1 MVDVLTRKRSRG
13 DTLRRSSAVPS
24 TLVSSAAILRPS
36 RLLRL
41 TDFEWQRELWDFYG
55 SLEELR
61 FAMLWHSQT
70 MSRVRLTAAR
80 ITPDGEEPELL
91 TDGIAVDLMRDFFGG
106 TSGQSDYLKEMDV
119 QLGVPGEGY
128 VVAHDDEE
136 GNRHWAV
143 KAKDEIRVGSGRVF
157 IDGRAK
163 TVDIW
168 QVEVDEGAWQDLPYE
183 SLVFRQWRPSAR
195 KHYLPDSPAKAA
207 LNTMRVLRMLDRRVI
222 AMSVSRLA
230 SNGILLYPQEVTFP
244 AKPGFEKEADPFTA
258 EWIDIA
264 GKVIADPGS
273 ALAAIPLPMKVPK
286 EYIDSFKHMDF
297 ANSYDERLMELINLY
312 RDRLATGMNVPKE
325 VIMGMGDTSHWN
337 AWTLDE
343 QGIKVHV
350 APEAELI
357 CGGVTQGWLHPA
369 MKLAGE
375 PIIDSDGARIICWY
389 DTSELNV
396 PPNRAE
402 SAELAHDKFA
412 ITTEAYLREKG
423 LDIADMPDPKQL
435 REQILLAM
443 AKDPAQAGAAID
455 ALELPGPPVAGATTG
470 PGGVDD
476 GAADEPAPPAAG
488 PPVEPTSEDNQPSAT
503 RSP

>member
-1 MVDVLTRKRSRG
+1 M
-13 DTLRRSSAVPS
+13 
-24 TLVSSAAILRPS
+24 
-36 RLLRL
+36 LRL
-41 TDFEWQRELWDFYG
+41 VDFEWQRELWEFYE

-70 MSRVRLTAAR
+70 MSRVRLTVAR
-80 ITPDGEEPELL
+80 ITPDGEEPELV
-91 TDGIAVDLMRDFFGG
+91 TDGPAVELMRDFFGG
-106 TSGQSDYLKEMDV
+106 TAGQSDYLKEMDV
-119 QLGVPGEGY
+119 QLGVPGEGF
-128 VVAHDDEE
+128 VVAHDDAD
-136 GNRHWAV
+136 GDRHWAV
-143 KAKDEIRVGSGRVF
+143 KSKDELRVGSGRATV
-157 IDGRAK
+157 DGRSK
-163 TVDIW
+163 TVDLW
-168 QVEVDEGAWQDLPYE
+168 EVEVDEGVWQQLPYE
-183 SLVFRQWRPSAR
+183 SFVFRQWRPSAR
-195 KHYLPDSPAKAA
+195 KHYRPDSPAKAA

-258 EWIDIA
+258 EWLDIA
-264 GKVIADPGS
+264 GKVINDPGS

-286 EYIDSFKHMDF
+286 EFIESFKHMDF

-325 VIMGMGDTSHWN
+325 VITGMGDTSHWN

-350 APEAELI
+350 SPEAELI
-357 CGGVTQGWLHPA
+357 CNGVTDGWLHPA
-369 MKLAGE
+369 MRNAGE
-375 PIIDSDGARIICWY
+375 SIVDSDGARIICWY

-402 SAELAHDKFA
+402 SAEAAHDRFA

-423 LDIADMPDPKQL
+423 LDVADMPSPKEL
-435 REQILLAM
+435 REQILLKM
-443 AKDPAQAGAAID
+443 ATDPTSAPAAID

-470 PGGVDD
+470 PGGVETED
-476 GAADEPAPPAAG
+476 PSNQPTPAAG
-488 PPVEPTSEDNQPSAT
+488 PPDQPAPEDNQPSAT

>member
-1 MVDVLTRKRSRG
+1 MADVLTRRRRG
-13 DTLRRSSAVPS
+13 DATRRTLSRRAL
-24 TLVSSAAILRPS
+24 TSSAAILRPS
-36 RLLRL
+36 RILRL
-41 TDFEWQRELWDFYG
+41 TDFQWQRELWDFYE
-55 SLEELR
+55 SIEEFR

-91 TDGIAVDLMRDFFGG
+91 TSGVAVDLMRDFFNG
-106 TSGQSDYLKEMDV
+106 TSGQSEYLKEMDI

-128 VVAHDDEE
+128 VVAYDDED
-136 GNRHWAV
+136 GRHWSV
-143 KAKDEIRVGSGRVF
+143 KAKDEIQVGSGRAMV
-157 IDGRAK
+157 DGRSKA
-163 TVDIW
+163 VDIW
-168 QVEVDEGAWQDLPYE
+168 EVEIDEGVWQPLPVE
-183 SLVFRQWRPSAR
+183 TLVFRQWRPSAR
-195 KHYLPDSPAKAA
+195 KHFLPDSSAKAA

-258 EWIDIA
+258 EWMDIA

-286 EYIDSFKHMDF
+286 EFIESFKHMDF

-325 VIMGMGDTSHWN
+325 VVTGMGDTSHWN

-375 PIIDSDGARIICWY
+375 SIVDSDGARIICWY

-402 SAELAHDKFA
+402 SAEQAHAEFA

-423 LDIADMPDPKQL
+423 LDSADMPSDTEL
-435 REQILLAM
+435 RRQILISM
-443 AKDPAQAGAAID
+443 AKDPAQAGAAIE

-470 PGGVDD
+470 PGGVD
-476 GAADEPAPPAAG
+476 AENPSAPTPAAG
-488 PPVEPTSEDNQPSAT
+488 PPDQPTPEDNQPSGT